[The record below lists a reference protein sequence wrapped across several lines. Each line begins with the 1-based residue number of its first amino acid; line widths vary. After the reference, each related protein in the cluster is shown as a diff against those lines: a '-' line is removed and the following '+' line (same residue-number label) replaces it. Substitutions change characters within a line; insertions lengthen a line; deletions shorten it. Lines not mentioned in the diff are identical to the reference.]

1 MKYSIIIPCYKED
14 EEIFRRCL
22 DSIKNQTLQ
31 PYEVICVDDCSPI
44 DTPKIAKEYGFTY
57 IRHEKNLNNGGAR
70 NTGIR
75 NATGDYLV
83 FVNADDYL
91 IPEALEEIDKVNKGQ
106 DLILI
111 GFRAFGTWNEE
122 FIPSDETT
130 PYYTKLG
137 WNGEPLHIVNRKF
150 IIDNN
155 LYEIEN
161 AIYVDIDWSTRV
173 ENTQKSYTY
182 VPKTLYQINSGLEN
196 SLTTKVMNNQ
206 VDGIMVYPDISEVM
220 PND

>member
-44 DTPKIAKEYGFTY
+44 DTPKIAKEYEFIY

-91 IPEALEEIDKVNKGQ
+91 IPEALEEIDKANKGQ

-111 GFRAFGTWNEE
+111 GFRAFGTWNEK

-137 WNGEPLHIVNRKF
+137 WNGEPLHVVNRKF

-182 VPKTLYQINSGLEN
+182 VPKTLYQINSGLDN
-196 SLTTKVMNNQ
+196 SLTTKVIKGEIEGS
-206 VDGIMVYPDISEVM
+206 VVYPK
-220 PND
+220 

>member
-1 MKYSIIIPCYKED
+1 MKYSVIIPCYKED
-14 EEIFRRCL
+14 AEIFRRCL

-44 DTPKIAKEYGFTY
+44 ETPKIAKKYGFTY

-75 NATGDYLV
+75 NATGDYLI

-91 IPEALEEIDKVNKGQ
+91 IPEALEEIDKANKGQ

-206 VDGIMVYPDISEVM
+206 VDGIIVYPDISEVM